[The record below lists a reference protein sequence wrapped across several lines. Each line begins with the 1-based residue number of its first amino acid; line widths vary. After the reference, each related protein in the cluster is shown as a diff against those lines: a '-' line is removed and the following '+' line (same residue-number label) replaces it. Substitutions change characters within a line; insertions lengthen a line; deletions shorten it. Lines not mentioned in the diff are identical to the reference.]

1 MGYDSTLEFVL
12 PKKKKKKKK
21 TTLLEPH
28 LFNRMKKIYDAILPK
43 AAEKTPQ

>member
-12 PKKKKKKKK
+12 PKKKKK
-21 TTLLEPH
+21 TALQELH